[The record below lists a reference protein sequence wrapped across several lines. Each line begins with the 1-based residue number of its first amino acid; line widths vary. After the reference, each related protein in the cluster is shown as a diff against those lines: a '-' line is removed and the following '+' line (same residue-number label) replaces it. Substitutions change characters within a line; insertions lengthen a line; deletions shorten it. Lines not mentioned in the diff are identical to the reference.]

1 MESMNLDELLVLT
14 PAVILGRYVNDGAEK
29 LLDAIEQQDKEL
41 VKEIVAK
48 EKQLLDAL
56 EIVEQ

>member
-14 PAVILGRYVNDGAEK
+14 PAVILGEYVNDGAEK